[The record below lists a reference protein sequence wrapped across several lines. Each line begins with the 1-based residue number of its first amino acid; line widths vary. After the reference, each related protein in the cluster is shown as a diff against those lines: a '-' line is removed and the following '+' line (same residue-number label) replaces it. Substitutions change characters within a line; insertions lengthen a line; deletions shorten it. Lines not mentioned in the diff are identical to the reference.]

1 MTQPESLTFREVVLV
16 CFANREFMEQ
26 YRRLSG
32 SRLGLD
38 ERTPIE
44 KMIDSAVGY
53 QGIVEGEALLFFT
66 FVHDVVWSRIP
77 RPQ

>member
-1 MTQPESLTFREVVLV
+1 MMQPSLNFRDVVLM

-44 KMIDSAVGY
+44 KMVDSAVGY
-53 QGIVEGEALLFFT
+53 DGIAEDDALSFFE
-66 FVHDVVWSRIP
+66 FVHDVVWSRVP
-77 RPQ
+77 RP

>member
-1 MTQPESLTFREVVLV
+1 MMQPSLNFRDVVLM

-44 KMIDSAVGY
+44 KMVDSAVGY
-53 QGIVEGEALLFFT
+53 DGIAEDDAFSFFE
-66 FVHDVVWSRIP
+66 FIHDVVWSRVP
-77 RPQ
+77 RP